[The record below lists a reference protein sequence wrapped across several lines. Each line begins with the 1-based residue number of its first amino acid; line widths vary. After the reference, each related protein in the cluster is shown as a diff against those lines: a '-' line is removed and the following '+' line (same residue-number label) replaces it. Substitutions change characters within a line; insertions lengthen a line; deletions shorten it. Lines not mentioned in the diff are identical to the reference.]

1 MERMKTGSGR
11 LHGAVW
17 AAVLAPGVSVLP
29 GLCAEKAGSGGWLA
43 PLVAL
48 PALVLAGQALA
59 RVSRGGFAR
68 RLLGLGSV
76 WGRLLTI
83 IYIMWALLLG
93 SARLRMSGQRLV
105 FTGRQETG
113 LWLFLVVLAAA
124 AGWLA
129 LGGAGVFVRTAAVFF
144 GILTLAL
151 AGVVLLTL
159 TQTEKENLFVL
170 WVQDVP
176 GVLWGGV
183 YTLGVLCCG
192 VYGAFLD
199 DGGHKGWAGKTVG
212 CCVLLMGLLICVL
225 GTMGAE
231 LSEKLA
237 DPFITLSK
245 YAGVEG
251 AFRRVES
258 LMAAVWLFGDLALLG
273 LLLSA
278 CRCAVTEAVPAWR
291 GKWVVLAG
299 AAVMLLGAGVLFRD
313 AVLTRKFEYEAAP
326 LGNLALGVAV
336 PSLLLLTERGKERGI
351 SCARSE
357 EKRQI

>member
-1 MERMKTGSGR
+1 MVREKAGAGR
-11 LHGAVW
+11 LHAAVW

-29 GLCAEKAGSGGWLA
+29 GLCAEKAGAGGWLA
-43 PLVAL
+43 SLVAL
-48 PALVLAGQALA
+48 PALVLVGQVLA
-59 RVSRGGFAR
+59 RVSRGGLAR
-68 RLLGLGSV
+68 RLLGLGGV
-76 WGRLLTI
+76 WGRVLTI

-113 LWLFLVVLAAA
+113 LWLFLIVLAAA

-129 LGGAGVFVRTAAVFF
+129 LEGAEVFVRTAAVFF
-144 GILTLAL
+144 VILTLAL

-159 TQTEKENLFVL
+159 TQIEKENLFAL

-176 GVLWGGV
+176 GVLRGGA
-183 YTLGVLCCG
+183 YALGVLCCG

-199 DGGHKGWAGKTVG
+199 GGGNKERTGKTVG
-212 CCVLLMGLLICVL
+212 CCVLLTALVACVL
-225 GTMGAE
+225 GNMGAD

-251 AFRRVES
+251 AFQRVES
-258 LMAAVWLFGDLALLG
+258 LTAAIWLFGDLALLG

-278 CRCAVTEAVPAWR
+278 CRCAAAEAVPDWNGA
-291 GKWVVLAG
+291 WVVLAG
-299 AAVMLLGAGVLFRD
+299 AAVMLLGAGVLFQD
-313 AVLTRKFEYEAAP
+313 AVLARKFEYEVAP
-326 LGNLALGVAV
+326 LGNLVLAVAV
-336 PSLLLLTERGKERGI
+336 PGLLLLLDGRKCGGT
-351 SCARSE
+351 SCAKSE
-357 EKRQI
+357 GERQI